1 MSEKKKKSSMASEG
15 SKFSRKSME
24 ADGLAKLFGMDQT
37 SSQQV
42 PVKKTSFEFLG
53 SSDIDTINWTAVLDS
68 LQVI

>member
-1 MSEKKKKSSMASEG
+1 
-15 SKFSRKSME
+15 ME